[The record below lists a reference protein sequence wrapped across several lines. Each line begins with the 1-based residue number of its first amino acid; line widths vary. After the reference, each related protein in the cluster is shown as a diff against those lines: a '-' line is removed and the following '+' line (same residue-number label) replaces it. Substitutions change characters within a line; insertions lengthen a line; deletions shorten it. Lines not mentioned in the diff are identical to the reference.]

1 MFRAVYALL
10 FGLSIQSVWAQAQ
23 PRPAFYAHG
32 KDAWVDSVFQS
43 LSADQRLA
51 QLFMVAAYS
60 NRDEKHLKQLDTLVS
75 QYGIGGL
82 IYFQGGPVRQA
93 KHCNTLQA
101 RAKVPMLI
109 AMDAEWGLGMRL
121 DSTISYPK
129 QMTLGAIQD
138 DAAVE
143 RFGEEVARQ
152 VRRLG
157 MHINFAPVVDV
168 NSNSANPVIGTR
180 SFGESKLAVS
190 RKGVAYTKGMQK
202 HKVLA
207 CAKHF
212 PGHGDTDTDSH
223 HALPVVNHSYGRLDT
238 LELYPFRQ
246 LIANGVGSMMV
257 AHLDIPSLDTTK
269 NRASTLS
276 PNVVNGLLKDSL
288 GLKALCLPMRST

>member
-1 MFRAVYALL
+1 MMQGSMFRAVFALL

-60 NRDEKHLKQLDTLVS
+60 NRDEKHLLQLDTLVS

-121 DSTISYPK
+121 DSTIIYPK

-168 NSNSANPVIGTR
+168 NSNPANPVIGTR

-212 PGHGDTDTDSH
+212 PGHGDTDTDSQRETE
-223 HALPVVNHSYGRLDT
+223 PSRGRQD
-238 LELYPFRQ
+238 
-246 LIANGVGSMMV
+246 
-257 AHLDIPSLDTTK
+257 
-269 NRASTLS
+269 S
-276 PNVVNGLLKDSL
+276 PNQ
-288 GLKALCLPMRST
+288 CQ